1 MQKMDSF
8 SKIKCQADSGDKAT
22 VQTYLSQAI
31 GAVGSNAQYD
41 ENVKQLLA
49 DKQILA
55 WILKYAVRE
64 FNAMELEDIASG
76 IDGKIEI
83 GKIPLDPGQLV
94 LGKITGDN
102 TEDNVVGEGKIV
114 YDIRFTFQLG
124 KEDTKFLINVE
135 AQKST
140 DPASL
145 GYHLENRI
153 AYYLSR
159 MVSAQKHAEFYH
171 SDYDKLKRVR
181 SIWICMDGGNDN
193 DSIEE
198 ISLQKDTV
206 YGNGSS
212 GEIDLIRAVVIHI
225 RSGRR
230 TKESKNKLIAMLE
243 VLLSQMKV
251 EEKKKA
257 LIEHGMIMTEEMEGK
272 VNSMCNLSEIVYEE
286 GMEKG
291 LEKGMEKAI
300 IELVLSEDITLEK
313 GAIKLGISAEEM
325 KEKVEKN
332 LQTV

>member
-1 MQKMDSF
+1 MNSF
-8 SKIKCQADSGDKAT
+8 GNKVKCKADSGDTAT
-22 VQTYLSQAI
+22 VQTYLSQAV

-49 DKQILA
+49 DKQVLA

-83 GKIPLDPGQLV
+83 GKAPLDPGQSV

-114 YDIRFTFQLG
+114 YDIRFTVRSG

-153 AYYLSR
+153 VYYLSR
-159 MVSAQKHAEFYH
+159 MVSAQKHVEFYH
-171 SDYDKLKRVR
+171 SDYDQLKRVR
-181 SIWICMDGGNDN
+181 SIWICMDGGSDK

-206 YGNGSS
+206 FGNGSS

-230 TKESKNKLIAMLE
+230 AEESKNKLIAMLE
-243 VLLSQMKV
+243 VLLSQMKA

-257 LIEHGMIMTEEMEGK
+257 LTEHGMIMTEEMEGK

-291 LEKGMEKAI
+291 MEKGRLDMI
-300 IELVLSEDITLEK
+300 RELIASGRMTLGE
-313 GAIKLGISAEEM
+313 GAEIFGISVEEM